1 MLLPS
6 FQKQTTKEPKPIPDI
21 IVPSELRKRESWV
34 VEIIDRPARSALFG
48 FYSVASQVVCDFTEL
63 FEGGFEI
70 IDPSTRSTGWPW
82 VLARG
87 RPERSESRDDDLL
100 GENVGIGKIVGL
112 FEALVSEPEDVEAG
126 LVAVRSELEESE

>member
-6 FQKQTTKEPKPIPDI
+6 FQEQTTKEPKPIPDI
-21 IVPSELRKRESWV
+21 IVLSELRKRESWV

-48 FYSVASQVVCDFTEL
+48 FYSLASQVVCDLTEL
-63 FEGGFEI
+63 FEGGFEV
-70 IDPSTRSTGWPW
+70 IDDS
-82 VLARG
+82 LAEDIR
-87 RPERSESRDDDLL
+87 
-100 GENVGIGKIVGL
+100 IGKIVGL